1 MKDDFN
7 LSESIITQHDGYVTV
22 MTITKDFVVVPKT
35 VGYDYIPREH
45 LNKKKI
51 NKNKN
56 YEKQL

>member
-1 MKDDFN
+1 MKDDLN

-51 NKNKN
+51 DKN
-56 YEKQL
+56 